1 MLETMRE
8 FGRGAEMLAP
18 TVSRIAVPVSEAVVA
33 HRQGNYARAVDL
45 MRPVLADMYLLGG
58 SHAQQDVLEQLFLDS
73 ALKAGRMDDVRLM
86 LARVAARH
94 PCRLNGEWDMRRRR
108 NESCID

>member
-1 MLETMRE
+1 
-8 FGRGAEMLAP
+8 
-18 TVSRIAVPVSEAVVA
+18 
-33 HRQGNYARAVDL
+33 

-94 PCRLNGEWDMRRRR
+94 PMPPERRVGYARRR
-108 NESCID
+108 NESCIDATVSAQQLDAMSTLKAAL